1 VRFGFNQIREKYD
14 KRPVEKAK
22 LLEGMNETLLE
33 CYAIWNRLQCFYLFF
48 LCFFVFFW
56 PVWTFLVWVNLHQP
70 CLPSISLTKD

>member
-33 CYAIWNRLQCFYLFF
+33 CYAIWNRLQYFYLFF
-48 LCFFVFFW
+48 LCFFVFF
-56 PVWTFLVWVNLHQP
+56 
-70 CLPSISLTKD
+70 